1 MESAGEYLKV
11 SQANGFEW
19 SGETHDGEKQVFNLV
34 ACESNYEARFAQFL
48 DRVDDVIAYAKN
60 NRYVHFQVEY
70 LSYKGG
76 MRYYYPDFVV
86 RTKDG
91 MFVVETKGLEDLE
104 VARKDERMKQWCKDA
119 SKLTGQNWQYLKVLE
134 DDFKKYQFADFENI
148 VNFLGK

>member
-1 MESAGEYLKV
+1 
-11 SQANGFEW
+11 
-19 SGETHDGEKQVFNLV
+19 
-34 ACESNYEARFAQFL
+34 
-48 DRVDDVIAYAKN
+48 
-60 NRYVHFQVEY
+60 
-70 LSYKGG
+70 

-86 RTKDG
+86 RTKGG

-119 SKLTGQNWQYLKVLE
+119 SKLTGQHWQYLKVLE

>member
-1 MESAGEYLKV
+1 
-11 SQANGFEW
+11 
-19 SGETHDGEKQVFNLV
+19 
-34 ACESNYEARFAQFL
+34 
-48 DRVDDVIAYAKN
+48 
-60 NRYVHFQVEY
+60 
-70 LSYKGG
+70 

-134 DDFKKYQFADFENI
+134 DDFKKYQFRDFENI
-148 VNFLGK
+148 ANFLGK